1 MPIEIEVH
9 TVPHFKAPFIP
20 KWRSEGSSM
29 LALLGSKIALSN
41 WSV

>member
-9 TVPHFKAPFIP
+9 TVPHLKLYSIP

-41 WSV
+41 WDV